1 MWLEQ
6 NQAFSRHLII
16 QYQLPT
22 FFLIHFQKPKNNY
35 NEQQQQQK
43 ASTVL
48 ILMKAQL
55 EFANLTYKKK

>member
-22 FFLIHFQKPKNNY
+22 FFLIHFQKLKNNY
-35 NEQQQQQK
+35 NEQQQQK